1 VPDAIA
7 STPAATKRAQPG
19 PSTRARS
26 KQGAAIASVGMA
38 APAGVVDNAP
48 IAARLGIEERWIVE
62 RTGVE
67 QRRFAAPGERLATFA
82 ADAGSRALDAAGI
95 EAGELDLV
103 LVATMSHEHLT
114 PHAAALVA
122 DQIGA
127 TRAGAL
133 DINAACTGFL
143 SALSMATGQI
153 ESGRADRVLVVGADL
168 ISRLTNRDDRG
179 TAGLFGDGAG
189 AVVLRATEPPGRIGP
204 VVLGADGARAG
215 LIEADRD
222 EGLIRM
228 KGPDTFRQ
236 AVDRLSAVTLDALT
250 AAGRE
255 LDDVDVFAYHQ
266 ANRRIIRAVGE
277 RLELPSERVIDYVAR
292 YGNTSAASIPIALTE
307 ARDEGLLRDGATVLC
322 AAFGGGLA
330 WGGTV
335 IEWGSD
341 GA

>member
-1 VPDAIA
+1 VPDTVA
-7 STPAATKRAQPG
+7 STPAATKQAQPG

-26 KQGAAIASVGMA
+26 ERGAAVASVGMA
-38 APAGVVDNAP
+38 APAGVVDNTP

-67 QRRFAAPGERLATFA
+67 ERRIAAPGERLATYA
-82 ADAGSRALDAAGI
+82 ADAGSRALDAAGV
-95 EAGELDLV
+95 EGAELDLV

-122 DQIGA
+122 DEIGA

-133 DINAACTGFL
+133 DVNAACTGFL

-189 AVVLRATEPPGRIGP
+189 AVVMRATEPPGRIGP

-215 LIEADRD
+215 LIEAERD
-222 EGLIRM
+222 GLIRM

-236 AVDRLSAVTLDALT
+236 AVDRLSEVTLDALA

>member
-1 VPDAIA
+1 
-7 STPAATKRAQPG
+7 
-19 PSTRARS
+19 
-26 KQGAAIASVGMA
+26 
-38 APAGVVDNAP
+38 
-48 IAARLGIEERWIVE
+48 
-62 RTGVE
+62 
-67 QRRFAAPGERLATFA
+67 
-82 ADAGSRALDAAGI
+82 
-95 EAGELDLV
+95 
-103 LVATMSHEHLT
+103 
-114 PHAAALVA
+114 
-122 DQIGA
+122 
-127 TRAGAL
+127 
-133 DINAACTGFL
+133 
-143 SALSMATGQI
+143 MATGQI
-153 ESGRADRVLVVGADL
+153 ESGRADRVLVIGADL

-189 AVVLRATEPPGRIGP
+189 AVVMRATEPPGRIGP

-215 LIEADRD
+215 LIECDR

-236 AVDRLSAVTLDALT
+236 AVDRLSEVTLDALA

>member
-1 VPDAIA
+1 VPDTVV
-7 STPAATKRAQPG
+7 STPAATKQAQPG

-26 KQGAAIASVGMA
+26 RRGAAVASVGMA

-67 QRRFAAPGERLATFA
+67 ERRIAAPGERLATYA
-82 ADAGSRALDAAGI
+82 ADAGSRALDAAGV
-95 EAGELDLV
+95 EAAELDLV

-122 DQIGA
+122 DEIGA

-133 DINAACTGFL
+133 DVNAACTGFL

-189 AVVLRATEPPGRIGP
+189 AVVMRATEPPGRIGP

-215 LIEADRD
+215 LIEAERD
-222 EGLIRM
+222 GLIRM

-236 AVDRLSAVTLDALT
+236 AVDRLSEVTLDALA

-307 ARDEGLLRDGATVLC
+307 ARDEGLLRDGAIVLC